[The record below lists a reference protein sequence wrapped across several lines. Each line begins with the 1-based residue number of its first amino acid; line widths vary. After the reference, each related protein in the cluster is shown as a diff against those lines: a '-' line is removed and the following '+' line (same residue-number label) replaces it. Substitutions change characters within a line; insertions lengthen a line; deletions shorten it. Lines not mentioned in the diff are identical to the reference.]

1 MVEKP
6 PADWRAARMRRTGAR
21 RTGTRRTGTKA
32 RRKQKGSQAKPRSTQ
47 TKATVFLGGGRITGA
62 LIAGLRLAGYDGRI
76 VVHDHNPGKLRALR
90 REYRIEAAGDL
101 KSAVAQADVLIVA
114 VRPLAVADLL
124 NEVARSGIIRKPI
137 LAISLAAGIP
147 IKKLR
152 ARLGRPVQWTRA
164 MPSPVCRI
172 GRGLTAVTFDRQV
185 PKPSRERVREFFAR
199 VGPVLEL
206 PENGLDIF
214 TATFS
219 PSHGY
224 HAMATLA
231 KAAENAGFAR
241 GPALTSAAHA
251 LADSIFYWRQ
261 SGENLDALLS
271 EASTPGGTAAA
282 TIRAMDDAGYARA
295 VARGLRAGVARGR
308 KNAR

>member
-124 NEVARSGIIRKPI
+124 NEVARSGIIRKSI

-185 PKPSRERVREFFAR
+185 PKPSRNEFVNSSR
-199 VGPVLEL
+199 
-206 PENGLDIF
+206 GLGRCWNF
-214 TATFS
+214 LKTASTFS
-219 PSHGY
+219 PRPSRP
-224 HAMATLA
+224 ATA
-231 KAAENAGFAR
+231 ITQWRRWPKR
-241 GPALTSAAHA
+241 RRTPASAAGRPS
-251 LADSIFYWRQ
+251 LPPRM
-261 SGENLDALLS
+261 LS
-271 EASTPGGTAAA
+271 RTAFFIGARVAKIWTPF
-282 TIRAMDDAGYARA
+282 
-295 VARGLRAGVARGR
+295 
-308 KNAR
+308 